1 MAGNITRTIS
11 LNRDNI
17 VRFIGD
23 PAFFEQIPGIQILE
37 QQLKG
42 CRESFLASGRER
54 GCSCRADA
62 GLLTE
67 CMTALLRV
75 LTEAKETAPQT
86 VQSFI
91 RYVAKTDQIDNVG
104 VTIFFRSADG
114 SNTLQ
119 QYNFP

>member
-17 VRFIGD
+17 VRFLGEQ
-23 PAFFEQIPGIQILE
+23 AFFDKIPALQPIE
-37 QQLKG
+37 QQLKD
-42 CRESFLASGRER
+42 CREAFLASGRER
-54 GCSCRADA
+54 GCSCRANPA
-62 GLLTE
+62 LLTD
-67 CMTALLRV
+67 CFAALLQL
-75 LTEAKETAPQT
+75 LTDAKQNDPQT
-86 VQSFI
+86 VQNFI
-91 RYVAKTDQIDNVG
+91 SYAARTDQLDNVG